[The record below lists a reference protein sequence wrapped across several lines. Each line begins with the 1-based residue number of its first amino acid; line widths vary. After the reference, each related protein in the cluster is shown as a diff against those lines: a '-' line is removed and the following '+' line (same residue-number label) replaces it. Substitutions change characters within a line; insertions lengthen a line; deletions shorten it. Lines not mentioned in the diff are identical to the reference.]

1 MEPFFSTVFSG
12 TLWGAFM
19 GAGLGTF
26 SGILSMHKRA
36 PPKTLH
42 FKHPVTDE
50 VVELDTYDLDDG
62 AEVVQ
67 LLRRVHQ
74 AINAEPSIR
83 FVARRQFMV
92 ILAKVRNFYDTLKVC
107 VEQPGVLKYKIKTR
121 KCATT
126 AAQCLSNFE
135 NYIWDSPEIE
145 EVMSGL
151 AVVQKAVIDKMLFL
165 DK

>member
-26 SGILSMHKRA
+26 SGVLSMHKRA

-83 FVARRQFMV
+83 FVARKQFMV
-92 ILAKVRNFYDTLKVC
+92 ILIMTKNPVMARNA
-107 VEQPGVLKYKIKTR
+107 R
-121 KCATT
+121 K
-126 AAQCLSNFE
+126 
-135 NYIWDSPEIE
+135 
-145 EVMSGL
+145 
-151 AVVQKAVIDKMLFL
+151 
-165 DK
+165 